1 MWTPGCP
8 VSCVSPVFRVGPRRR
23 PAGVPRPLDVAL
35 VSPRS
40 EARDRGKGTVVP
52 RKRGSYGEESA
63 PSGKVGGGSRGG
75 GSTARPRPCLRRWWP
90 QLSRLLSSP
99 PAAPHSTLATPPPF
113 RDGDGAARSS
123 FCRVGAGTPPSHLNQ
138 WGRAGLSLLGEGRA
152 GASSFSAQ
160 RAGPPC
166 HGPHGLC
173 RPRLRSAR
181 RTLEVT
187 YGRLLC
193 ALPSRTP
200 PQWCAAAPWRSPRR
214 VTRRTA
220 CLKTDEDT
228 LARAHL
234 ARRKPGRGSGPRA
247 GAPPRGRGHAVLAV
261 LDSAPQGGSA
271 LASWGALAA
280 GRSSVRPS
288 AVLRLSSRG
297 IPASSKQCSA
307 VSLPQPGPAPS
318 PAAGRARTSEL

>member
-99 PAAPHSTLATPPPF
+99 PAAPHSTLATPPF

-160 RAGPPC
+160 RAGPPAT
-166 HGPHGLC
+166 GPTASADRGSAPPGGLWRSLTGASSVPC
-173 RPRLRSAR
+173 RP
-181 RTLEVT
+181 
-187 YGRLLC
+187 G
-193 ALPSRTP
+193 
-200 PQWCAAAPWRSPRR
+200 PRR
-214 VTRRTA
+214 SGVPR
-220 CLKTDEDT
+220 
-228 LARAHL
+228 
-234 ARRKPGRGSGPRA
+234 PRGGPRV
-247 GAPPRGRGHAVLAV
+247 G
-261 LDSAPQGGSA
+261 
-271 LASWGALAA
+271 
-280 GRSSVRPS
+280 
-288 AVLRLSSRG
+288 
-297 IPASSKQCSA
+297 
-307 VSLPQPGPAPS
+307 S
-318 PAAGRARTSEL
+318 PAAPRA